1 MKQTCTNL
9 CTVLVNNKTNSS
21 EESIMNVVR
30 YFQLLE
36 QYRLAETDEQKKLI
50 LAEIDREQG
59 GDNKQLLT
67 ED

>member
-1 MKQTCTNL
+1 
-9 CTVLVNNKTNSS
+9 
-21 EESIMNVVR
+21 MNVVR

-59 GDNKQLLT
+59 GDSKQLLT

>member
-1 MKQTCTNL
+1 
-9 CTVLVNNKTNSS
+9 
-21 EESIMNVVR
+21 MNVVR

>member
-1 MKQTCTNL
+1 
-9 CTVLVNNKTNSS
+9 
-21 EESIMNVVR
+21 MNVVR

-59 GDNKQLLT
+59 GDTKQLLT

>member
-1 MKQTCTNL
+1 
-9 CTVLVNNKTNSS
+9 
-21 EESIMNVVR
+21 MNVVR

-36 QYRLAETDEQKKLI
+36 QYRLAETDEQKRLI

>member
-1 MKQTCTNL
+1 MKTTCTNL

-36 QYRLAETDEQKKLI
+36 QYRLAETDEQKRLI

>member
-1 MKQTCTNL
+1 
-9 CTVLVNNKTNSS
+9 
-21 EESIMNVVR
+21 MNTVR

-59 GDNKQLLT
+59 GDTKQLLT

>member
-1 MKQTCTNL
+1 
-9 CTVLVNNKTNSS
+9 
-21 EESIMNVVR
+21 MNVVR

-36 QYRLAETDEQKKLI
+36 QYRLAETDEQKRLI

-59 GDNKQLLT
+59 GEHRQLLT